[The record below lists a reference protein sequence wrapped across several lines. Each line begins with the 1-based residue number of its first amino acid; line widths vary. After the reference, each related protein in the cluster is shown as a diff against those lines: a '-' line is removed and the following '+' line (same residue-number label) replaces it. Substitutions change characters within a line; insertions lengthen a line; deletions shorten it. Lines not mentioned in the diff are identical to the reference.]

1 MRKYKEELKAHIV
14 YSIFLYHL
22 GSSHQKSVSFSSGVV
37 RDWTLFL
44 YKLLFSQGPM
54 IQDMLTFNVHTR
66 ERQPYPP
73 DRMWYK
79 RASTLKLLDAVYHS
93 ALRFSTGDVYSTHHC
108 NLYKKKIKKKLC
120 GPLSSLC
127 LSVCLSVCL
136 QDVMLVCLP
145 LLGEMPSFATRVH
158 WTTYCKMT
166 GRYCEFLEFV
176 LSSVDLLL
184 AF

>member
-127 LSVCLSVCL
+127 LSVCLSICKMWCWFVFPFLERCHL
-136 QDVMLVCLP
+136 LP
-145 LLGEMPSFATRVH
+145 LGSTEPRTVRWPAVIVSS
-158 WTTYCKMT
+158 
-166 GRYCEFLEFV
+166 
-176 LSSVDLLL
+176 LSLCW
-184 AF
+184 ARWIYF